1 MTKEELARIN
11 EVIGNVNNA
20 VSEIEQLETA
30 RSKVETIVF
39 DEKFLKDENTPKL
52 YVDMY
57 SRTGIQK
64 IGLYNYLDSD
74 TILVIKNALIKCI
87 DNRISLN
94 KKLIDET
101 NYIRINK
108 IRRYGK

>member
-20 VSEIEQLETA
+20 VLEIEQLETA

-64 IGLYNYLDSD
+64 IGLYKYLDSD

>member
-1 MTKEELARIN
+1 MEKTIYIPGDLVMTNK
-11 EVIGNVNNA
+11 
-20 VSEIEQLETA
+20 
-30 RSKVETIVF
+30 
-39 DEKFLKDENTPKL
+39 
-52 YVDMY
+52 
-57 SRTGIQK
+57 
-64 IGLYNYLDSD
+64 YLDSD

-101 NYIRINK
+101 NYMRINK

>member
-39 DEKFLKDENTPKL
+39 DEKFLKDENTPS
-52 YVDMY
+52 YM
-57 SRTGIQK
+57 
-64 IGLYNYLDSD
+64 
-74 TILVIKNALIKCI
+74 
-87 DNRISLN
+87 
-94 KKLIDET
+94 
-101 NYIRINK
+101 
-108 IRRYGK
+108 